1 MKKLLLIFGALFS
14 LAVLIYSCKKTQT
27 TPTDP
32 CVGLTISLTA
42 SSVNPTA
49 AGSSDGSITISA
61 TPTGTYTYSL
71 NGGAFQSSNVFTNL
85 APGTYT
91 IKAKN
96 ADGCVSAEIT
106 KTLTNPNDPC
116 SGVVITVGTSSI
128 TNPTAGAADGS
139 ITATASPAG
148 NYEYSLNGGA
158 YQLSSVFANLAP
170 GAYIIMAKNGNGCT
184 GKSDTVRLT
193 AASNPC
199 QGVNIAI
206 TPTVVNANACATNAG
221 SITIA
226 ASGSSGFTYQNGN
239 GAFQPNNVFSNL
251 TAGSYNI
258 TVKDVNGCTAT
269 RSVTVGT
276 DQAGPK
282 FTAVKNL
289 LTQNCSSCHINN
301 SQGQYNISNQC
312 NIVNTWNRIQARC
325 INSPL
330 NPMPPGGFND
340 NQKQI
345 INDWINAG
353 HRYTD

>member
-1 MKKLLLIFGALFS
+1 MKKLLLIFGVMFS

-49 AGSSDGSITISA
+49 AGSSDGSITITA

-71 NGGAFQSSNVFTNL
+71 NGGTFQSSNIFTNL
-85 APGTYT
+85 TAGTYT

-96 ADGCVSAEIT
+96 ADGCLSTEIS
-106 KTLTNPNDPC
+106 KTLTN
-116 SGVVITVGTSSI
+116 
-128 TNPTAGAADGS
+128 
-139 ITATASPAG
+139 
-148 NYEYSLNGGA
+148 
-158 YQLSSVFANLAP
+158 SSV
-170 GAYIIMAKNGNGCT
+170 
-184 GKSDTVRLT
+184 
-193 AASNPC
+193 NPC
-199 QGVNIAI
+199 QGVNIVI

-221 SITIA
+221 SISIA
-226 ASGSSGFTYQNGN
+226 ATGSTGFTYQNGN
-239 GAFQPNNVFSNL
+239 GAFQANNVFSNL

-258 TVKDVNGCTAT
+258 TVKDGNGCTA
-269 RSVTVGT
+269 SQSITVGT

-289 LTQNCSSCHINN
+289 LTSNCSSCHINN
-301 SQGQYNISNQC
+301 SQGGYNISNQC
-312 NIVNTWNRIQARC
+312 NIVTTWNKIQARC
-325 INSPL
+325 INQTPSA
-330 NPMPPGGFND
+330 MPPGGFND